1 MVKTELISF
10 YDGIAKVNCYP
21 EGNTDKIF
29 QLLLDVEK
37 QKIIS
42 NTLNEKG
49 NAYAIHAAWKMFDA
63 YMTTGT
69 LPETATVIWC

>member
-1 MVKTELISF
+1 MVQMKLISF
-10 YDGIAKVNCYP
+10 YNAIAKVNCYP
-21 EGNTDKIF
+21 EGNTDMMF

-49 NAYAIHAAWKMFDA
+49 NAYAVHAVWKIFDS
-63 YMTTGT
+63 YVTTGT